1 MTPTPDLQAIRFL
14 EAVRFS
20 LDHERKY
27 PARAMPWTAD
37 DMQQLLT
44 LWDTQQTA
52 LCALVEQWRQ
62 DLADADAPLQP
73 ADMVGAGAAR
83 RQFLRVQVVGLSRAL
98 RELARLLTP
107 EQS

>member
-52 LCALVEQWRQ
+52 LRTLVEE
-62 DLADADAPLQP
+62 LTHEA
-73 ADMVGAGAAR
+73 
-83 RQFLRVQVVGLSRAL
+83 VQLPPGHPVRMSLKHYRD
-98 RELARLLTP
+98 ELARLLTP